1 MDPSPFANHRYI
13 NFKGGGLL
21 HTSANGG
28 DGDVRGDGG
37 SDGNCGDD
45 CDYGY
50 DQGEDGCYCDSGDDA
65 KYCKV
70 GRCPQL

>member
-37 SDGNCGDD
+37 SDVIVVMIVIM
-45 CDYGY
+45 
-50 DQGEDGCYCDSGDDA
+50 A
-65 KYCKV
+65 MIKV
-70 GRCPQL
+70 KMVVMMIAVMMPKL

>member
-1 MDPSPFANHRYI
+1 MQTLGILR
-13 NFKGGGLL
+13 GRGLL

-28 DGDVRGDGG
+28 NGDVRGDGG
-37 SDGNCGDD
+37 SDD

-70 GRCPQL
+70 GRRPQQ